1 MREEGGERER
11 GEERHE
17 TIPPQ
22 PCWLIPFPSRPTRA
36 VQAGEAPFA
45 AAGREREDEAEDEKG
60 AAGGCCCF

>member
-1 MREEGGERER
+1 MKRSLPNPVGSS
-11 GEERHE
+11 
-17 TIPPQ
+17 
-22 PCWLIPFPSRPTRA
+22 PFPPVQTRA